1 MPDPDVMTVRRLSA
15 TLVRTHLGSAV
26 QPPSPRPADR
36 MSWRGSLGI
45 FLLIVAVAGLA
56 GAGATAVLLRVF

>member
-1 MPDPDVMTVRRLSA
+1 MPGPDVLTIRGTPGTSQFEGA
-15 TLVRTHLGSAV
+15 T
-26 QPPSPRPADR
+26 QPPSARPADR